1 MTWWSASARSART
14 LPRLRGAGNWLLARF
29 ASYVAQMDIA
39 DLTSGFRA
47 MRLEVIREFVHL
59 LPNRY
64 SWPTTSLLCFAKA
77 GYSVAFVPIEARRRA
92 GGRSG
97 QKLFRNGFKFMT
109 IILRIVM
116 LFSPLRV
123 FVPISLLMFVL
134 SLVAYAASV
143 FVNGVWLKSLAPRL
157 LCLPA
162 RSLYS
167 CSVCWPSKSSRS
179 ASGGVIERPDQQS
192 VVALY
197 AGIKVRSRDT
207 ICRQFGSLACSLV
220 SAPRLAHNAAPAR
233 PGPADLGAGHQR
245 SGAGMANAAGH
256 GSVAAAAGD
265 RAGGAVV
272 DPQGR
277 ALADD
282 PQGLA
287 YPASPADR
295 HRALFGRHIHGRR
308 HSRAGRRCRQ
318 GVVPARA
325 GCSAGDRP
333 RQLCGRSPVRPWCV
347 GRAGRDGHLLLL
359 ECPAWEQDSMW

>member
-1 MTWWSASARSART
+1 MAGTLAAVLQNRCAFAFLAGPFLFRLMIEELETQNSELETPRWPFTLTIALPAFNEGSAIAGVIAAVREQAPQAEVLVVDDCSTDGTADAAQAAGARVIRHPYNKGNGASIKTAVRHATGEVLLIIDADGQHDPHDIPRLLDLMHCYDMVVSQRSQRSHASAT
-14 LPRLRGAGNWLLARF
+14 RGAGNWLLARF

-143 FVNGVWLKSLAPRL
+143 FVNGVWLKIPGST
-157 LCLPA
+157 
-162 RSLYS
+162 
-167 CSVCWPSKSSRS
+167 
-179 ASGGVIERPDQQS
+179 
-192 VVALY
+192 VALFTG
-197 AGIKVRSRDT
+197 AIIVFM
-207 ICRQFGSLACSLV
+207 FGLLAEQIV
-220 SAPRLAHNAAPAR
+220 A
-233 PGPADLGAGHQR
+233 LG
-245 SGAGMANAAGH
+245 
-256 GSVAAAAGD
+256 
-265 RAGGAVV
+265 
-272 DPQGR
+272 
-277 ALADD
+277 L
-282 PQGLA
+282 
-287 YPASPADR
+287 
-295 HRALFGRHIHGRR
+295 GRR
-308 HSRAGRRCRQ
+308 
-318 GVVPARA
+318 
-325 GCSAGDRP
+325 D
-333 RQLCGRSPVRPWCV
+333 
-347 GRAGRDGHLLLL
+347 
-359 ECPAWEQDSMW
+359 